1 MVYLAQSQYL
11 LLLLI
16 VPLLFVAY
24 ALYLRARR
32 KRLARFGNPELVS
45 QLMPPRARA
54 GSRSACWPPPGSSS

>member
-32 KRLARFGNPELVS
+32 KRLARFGSPELVS
-45 QLMPPRARA
+45 QLMPDAST

>member
-11 LLLLI
+11 LLLLL

-32 KRLARFGNPELVS
+32 KRIARLGNPELITGEVAMMT
-45 QLMPPRARA
+45 L
-54 GSRSACWPPPGSSS
+54 